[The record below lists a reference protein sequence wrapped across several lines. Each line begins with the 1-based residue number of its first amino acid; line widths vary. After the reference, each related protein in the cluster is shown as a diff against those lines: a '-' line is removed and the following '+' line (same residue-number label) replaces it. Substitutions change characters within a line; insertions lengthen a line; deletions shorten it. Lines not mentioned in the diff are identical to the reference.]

1 MDWNKIAVASAI
13 NPAAGLM
20 EYNKQHERKCRQ
32 NSIEY
37 ELECLRPGQYKW
49 LNNNVKVVRNPRGFS
64 LFIRN
69 RNQMDFMNAMSVTN
83 YLFSKGF
90 EL

>member
-20 EYNKQHERKCRQ
+20 EYNKQQERKRKQ

-37 ELECLRPGQYKW
+37 ELECLKPGQYRW
-49 LNNNVKVVRNPRGFS
+49 LNNSVKVVRSPRGFS
-64 LFIRN
+64 LFVRN
-69 RNQMDFMNAMSVTN
+69 RNQMDFMNAMSVTD
-83 YLFSKGF
+83 YLFSQGF
-90 EL
+90 EF